1 MGKMMMPDLS
11 KLDPNGGLLCFST
24 HWRPNPDDLDPDR
37 PGQKLVMISYIPVRL
52 DEICLCGSGKTYSNC
67 CRPKRYWHPVCLNP
81 DMEGYS
87 LLAPQS
93 ATFRHVDGTALR
105 ERLME
110 DTCLYCTDESMKN
123 SFWVFWGD
131 PAWEDQYGVL
141 CFGDFELKQNRTLL
155 VTAMSETRMQVLLDV
170 LKELTGDRLG
180 VPKIIYDQ
188 VQVIDKRSV
197 KLGLRK
203 MKPRK

>member
-1 MGKMMMPDLS
+1 
-11 KLDPNGGLLCFST
+11 
-24 HWRPNPDDLDPDR
+24 
-37 PGQKLVMISYIPVRL
+37 
-52 DEICLCGSGKTYSNC
+52 
-67 CRPKRYWHPVCLNP
+67 
-81 DMEGYS
+81 MEGYS
-87 LLAPQS
+87 LSAPQS
-93 ATFRHVDGTALR
+93 ATFRRVDGTALR
-105 ERLME
+105 EQLME
-110 DTCLYCTDESMKN
+110 DIRLYCTDESIKN

-141 CFGDFELKQNRTLL
+141 CFGDFQLKQNRTLV

-180 VPKIIYDQ
+180 VPKITYDQ
-188 VQVIDKRSV
+188 VQMIDKRFA